1 MAVTIRADALVTL
14 DEAKGYCKV
23 KIAEDYDDYDDMLT
37 LLINFVTEY
46 ILGEVGR
53 PFSQSEKTE
62 LYYLDTGRVL
72 LLKQWPVVSIT
83 SLTIDGDEISSDD
96 YMLDKENGILVFDA
110 EFAKRCEVKV
120 VYKGGINGVPDD
132 IKICAL
138 YLIRRMFDK
147 WAKNLESVASFSGGG
162 SITVKDEVDD
172 IVKRCIEKYKSR

>member
-1 MAVTIRADALVTL
+1 MAVTIRTDALVTL

-23 KIAEDYDDYDDMLT
+23 KIAEDYVDYNDMLT

-96 YMLDKENGILVFDA
+96 YTLDKDNGIIVFDV
-110 EFAKRCEVKV
+110 EFAKRCEVKA
-120 VYKGGINGVPDD
+120 VYKGGIDGVPDD
-132 IKICAL
+132 IRVCAL
-138 YLIRRMFDK
+138 YLIRRMFDR
-147 WAKNLESVASFSGGG
+147 WAKNLESIASFSGGG
-162 SITVKDEVDD
+162 SIVVKDEVDD
-172 IVKRCIEKYKSR
+172 IVKQCMEKYRSR

>member
-1 MAVTIRADALVTL
+1 MAVTIRTDALVTL

-23 KIAEDYDDYDDMLT
+23 KIAEDYVDYDDMLT

-96 YMLDKENGILVFDA
+96 YTLDKDNGIIVFDV
-110 EFAKRCEVKV
+110 EFAKRCEVKA
-120 VYKGGINGVPDD
+120 VYKGGIDGVPDD
-132 IKICAL
+132 IRVCAL
-138 YLIRRMFDK
+138 YLIRRMFDR
-147 WAKNLESVASFSGGG
+147 WAKNLESIASFSGGG
-162 SITVKDEVDD
+162 SIVVKDEVDD
-172 IVKRCIEKYKSR
+172 IVKQCMEKYRSR